1 MVMYRLKLL
10 KLMLHHAENTAI
22 CVEQQCADALT
33 IAAAIQKMDG
43 SDPFF
48 RASCSDPKNGCFEG
62 LGSCSCD
69 LSCR

>member
-33 IAAAIQKMDG
+33 IAAAIQKWMAAIHFLRLLAAIQKMDALRVWG
-43 SDPFF
+43 RNCNDNQ
-48 RASCSDPKNGCFEG
+48 R
-62 LGSCSCD
+62 
-69 LSCR
+69 